1 MKYSIY
7 TIIVCIWVLGAKALT
22 AQSSQTGFGNRM
34 GENVDRG
41 PSLAKVEEKAA
52 EALEQGDEY
61 LAMDY
66 YSRVVAVDSTR
77 ESALRGLS
85 IAAFRYSAYPR
96 AKRALTQW
104 LALSP
109 NNAEAQL
116 MLADISFREA
126 KYAEAMDRWEDF
138 QAVPQGKTPEQLAQ
152 AGKGIAAANSAIQ
165 IMNNSEFDRL
175 AILLDSTINTE
186 YSEYANSAND
196 DGSFNFSAYRY
207 PFKGDR
213 GERYRERQLVKIVAA
228 QPAGDSYTTTLSGIN
243 AEKKHTLHP
252 TFAANGDM
260 YYAEGEFLNSA
271 EIRCDLYRRRRQ
283 GDGYGAPEKLA
294 LNVPGFTS
302 TEPNIGRSPGSA
314 NEVLYFVSDRD
325 NGQGGRDI
333 WYAQIM
339 ADGTLSEAKNLTA
352 LNTNQD
358 DVSPFYHNSTGTL
371 YFSTDGRPTLGGF
384 DVYESVGTEANFL
397 SVSTLAPPVN
407 GAANDVFFNLTPNGM
422 MAYFSSNRF
431 GSDNNSEEGCCYD
444 IFQVALVKPKMVAV
458 AFNAKT
464 RDSLSY
470 TRMRLYAIV
479 DGQTRLVEE
488 VEQVPGA
495 YHPFSIS
502 PGIEYMV
509 IAERDGFKPDTNRF
523 QAPRQV
529 WPGVMAQNLYLP
541 PMKVDLIAKVFD
553 TRSKEPIPGAT
564 ARFVDL
570 GPVTPGNTSAKG
582 GGEGRVSS
590 NDTGND
596 YNYDL
601 EFNHRY
607 MVYVSKDG
615 YTMDS
620 VMVTTEG
627 LKETTTIQ
635 KDLFITRGV
644 ALDALVFD
652 NTTGFDNDVAING
665 VTFQLYETPRG
676 GTPVLVASDL
686 RELDNNFKSLLDFGK
701 RYTIVAN
708 KPGYSTDTVQFNV
721 ATLSKKPFELVE
733 QKLHIFSLDLEKYL
747 PIRLYFDN
755 DEPIKRTMATTTDKL
770 YSKTFFEY
778 FPRRDTFIQVYTRGL
793 SARDKELATNEL
805 NVFFEDS
812 LEGEWNRLRF
822 FTEVLFTKLRK
833 GDRVE
838 ITIKGFASPRAGT
851 EYNQN
856 LTSRR
861 IATIL
866 NHFSDYNGSLLES
879 FVNSGQLVIKR
890 EPNGETKSKSGV
902 NDKIND
908 PRNSVFS
915 PEASRERRVEII
927 GIEVRK

>member
-1 MKYSIY
+1 M
-7 TIIVCIWVLGAKALT
+7 VGATALT
-22 AQSSQTGFGNRM
+22 AQTGFGNRM

-41 PSLAKVEEKAA
+41 PSLAKVEEAA
-52 EALEQGDEY
+52 NKALEEGDEY

-66 YSRVVAVDSTR
+66 FSRVVAADSTR

-85 IAAFRYSAYPR
+85 TAAFRYSAYPR

-104 LALSP
+104 LTISP
-109 NNAEAQL
+109 DNAEAKL
-116 MLADISFREA
+116 MLAEIAFREA
-126 KYAEAMDRWEDF
+126 KYEEAMDQWEDF
-138 QAVPQGKTPEQLAQ
+138 QANSQGKTPEQLAQ
-152 AGKGIAAANSAIQ
+152 ANKGINAANSAIQ
-165 IMNNSEFDRL
+165 IRNNSEFDRL

-186 YSEYANSAND
+186 YSEYANTPSD
-196 DGSFNFSAYRY
+196 DGSFTFSTYRF

-213 GERYRERQLVKIVAA
+213 GERYRERQLVKIVEA
-228 QPAGDSYTTTLSGIN
+228 QPAGTSYTTTLSAVN

-271 EIRCDLYRRRRQ
+271 DIRCDLYRRRRQ

-294 LNVPGFTS
+294 INTAGYTT
-302 TEPNIGRSPGSA
+302 TEPNIGRAPGAA
-314 NEVLYFVSDRD
+314 NEVLYFVSDRVG
-325 NGQGGRDI
+325 GQGGRDI
-333 WYAQIM
+333 WYAQLM

-352 LNTNQD
+352 LNTTQD
-358 DVSPFYHNSTGTL
+358 DVTPYYHNGAGTL

-384 DVYESVGTEANFL
+384 DVYKSVGTESNFL
-397 SVSTLAPPVN
+397 TTSTLAPPVN
-407 GAANDVFFNLTPNGM
+407 GAANDVFFTLTPNGTTG
-422 MAYFSSNRF
+422 YFSSNRY

-444 IFQVALVKPKMVAV
+444 IFQIALVKPKMVAV
-458 AFNAKT
+458 TFNADT

-470 TRMRLYAIV
+470 TRMRLYALV
-479 DGQTRLVEE
+479 DGQPKLVETI
-488 VEQVPGA
+488 EQVPGA

-502 PGIEYMV
+502 PGVEYMV

-523 QAPRQV
+523 QAPRQI
-529 WPGVMAQNLYLP
+529 WPGIMAQNLYLP
-541 PMKVDLIAKVFD
+541 PLKVDLIAKVFD
-553 TRSKEPIPGAT
+553 TRTKEPIPGAT
-564 ARFVDL
+564 ARFLDL
-570 GPVTPGNTSAKG
+570 GPVLPGKITPKG

-590 NDTGND
+590 NPTGND
-596 YNYDL
+596 YNYNL

-607 MVYVSKDG
+607 MVYISKDG
-615 YTMDS
+615 YTVDS
-620 VMVTTEG
+620 TMVTTEG
-627 LKETTTIQ
+627 LTESTTIK

-652 NTTGFDNDVAING
+652 NTTGFDNDVAIKG

-676 GTPVLVASDL
+676 GTPTLVTTDL
-686 RELDNNFKSLLDFGK
+686 RELDNNFKSLLEFGK

-708 KPGYSTDTVQFNV
+708 KPGYSTDTVEFNV

-755 DEPIKRTMATTTDKL
+755 DEPIKRTTAITTDKL

-778 FPRRDTFIQVYTRGL
+778 FPRRDTFIQVYTKGM
-793 SARDKELATNEL
+793 SSRDKEMAVNEL
-805 NVFFEDS
+805 NTFFEDS

-851 EYNQN
+851 AYNQN

-861 IATIL
+861 IATIM

-915 PEASRERRVEII
+915 PEASHERRVEII
-927 GIEVRK
+927 GIEVKK